1 MTCFV
6 ETSIYP
12 LKWEYKMLKSFQSS
26 KIKLLDEGHTLYGEG
41 LIVEGG

>member
-26 KIKLLDEGHTLYGEG
+26 KIKLLDEGLYGEG
-41 LIVEGG
+41 LIVEEGG